1 MEIRSHGGHFQG
13 SSPRANELRR
23 VFGAECDR
31 FGILYRMGD
40 IIEAYREP
48 YRSAQLSLF

>member
-1 MEIRSHGGHFQG
+1 MPVLPFIGD
-13 SSPRANELRR
+13 NEDNVVNAR
-23 VFGAECDR
+23 CDE
-31 FGILYRMGD
+31 FGIVYKMED